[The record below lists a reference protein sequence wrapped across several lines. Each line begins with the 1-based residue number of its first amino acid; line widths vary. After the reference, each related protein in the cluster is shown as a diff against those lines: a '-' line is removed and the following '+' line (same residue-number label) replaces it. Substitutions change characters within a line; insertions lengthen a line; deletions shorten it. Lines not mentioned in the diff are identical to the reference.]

1 MAKTAESVLY
11 YNPGTPESMKHVA
24 KMKSVLVRMGVR
36 IRNIRPEQTGQTV
49 GFLAGIE
56 GFGERETEEEFFEI
70 PEEMLV
76 MKHFSSRRLD
86 ELLQNFR
93 KAGVPRIAIKAVV
106 TEQNAG
112 WPFYK
117 LYQELRREHEAMHGI
132 SPAGKEGAQE
142 NTEETTGEKTEDKT
156 GEITA

>member
-24 KMKSVLVRMGVR
+24 KLKSVLVRMGVR
-36 IRNIRPEQTGQTV
+36 IRNIHPEQTGQTV

-56 GFGERETEEEFFEI
+56 GFEEREIEEELPEI

-76 MKHFSSRRLD
+76 MKHFSGRRLD
-86 ELLQNFR
+86 ELLLNLR
-93 KAGVPRIAIKAVV
+93 KAGVPRIAIKAVL

-117 LYQELRREHEAMHGI
+117 LYQELRREHEAMHGL
-132 SPAGKEGAQE
+132 SAAQE
-142 NTEETTGEKTEDKT
+142 EAAEGQTQEKTS
-156 GEITA
+156 